1 MVVIATMQAEQVL
14 VEAAFLVKA
23 AVRRNQCLLCGCNYS
38 NDGARQA
45 AMMRSCMPE
54 RTTAASTEPEKQK
67 QLAGD
72 STLSSGLKT
81 LGVVLGWGWP
91 LLASFPETAVLLVPT
106 HVPQRTVTVLY
117 NDYDY

>member
-81 LGVVLGWGWP
+81 LGVVLGWAGHYLQASQRQQSFLYP
-91 LLASFPETAVLLVPT
+91 LMSHNV
-106 HVPQRTVTVLY
+106 Q
-117 NDYDY
+117 